1 MANTLSRAGVEWKGW
16 HAFRRNLATRLDR
29 DGAIDT
35 VIQRVLRHE
44 DVQTTRDH
52 YIGKGTTIEA
62 QQAFRNSP
70 QNRLIVLRRT
80 EKRPVEGMTAVV
92 Q

>member
-1 MANTLSRAGVEWKGW
+1 
-16 HAFRRNLATRLDR
+16 LATTLDR
-29 DGAIDT
+29 EGAIDT

-52 YIGKGTTIEA
+52 YIGEGTTGEA
-62 QQAFRNSP
+62 QQALRNLS
-70 QNRLIVLRRT
+70 QKKRLIVLRRT
-80 EKRPVEGMTAVV
+80 EKRPVEGATGVV